1 MSYEHDGFY
10 EWPYVGVSPNRDWLI
25 NKVKELESRLDG
37 IVEEAVKLANEYTN
51 QRVAN
56 FQSQVNALRR
66 DVNQAI
72 IDLGNQYDAFT
83 AQINARL
90 VFIQDEIDDLSD
102 ALAADIS
109 AVYAWTER
117 AIQQNNDYILSHLE
131 ESLSGITVLNYF
143 TGTRYTVQDMFD
155 YLCLLHVEN
164 GITYTELATR
174 NKTYTE
180 LAAYNMT
187 YTQLAQNGGAII
199 V

>member
-1 MSYEHDGFY
+1 MSYEHDGLY

-25 NKVKELESRLDG
+25 NKVKDLESRLDG
-37 IVEEAVKLANEYTN
+37 IVEDAVKLANEYTDE
-51 QRVAN
+51 RVAA
-56 FQSQVNALRR
+56 FQSQVDNLRR

-72 IDLGNQYDAFT
+72 IDLGEQYDAFT

-90 VFIQDEIDDLSD
+90 VFIQDEINDLSD

-131 ESLSGITVLNYF
+131 ESLSRITVLNYF
-143 TGTRYTVQDMFD
+143 TGTRYTVQDMFN

>member
-10 EWPYVGVSPNRDWLI
+10 EWPNVVVSPNRDWLI
-25 NKVKELESRLDG
+25 NKVKGLEKRLDG
-37 IVEEAVKLANEYTN
+37 IVEEAVRLANEYTDES
-51 QRVAN
+51 VAA
-56 FQSQVNALRR
+56 FQSQVDALRR

-72 IDLGNQYDAFT
+72 IDLGEQYDAFT

-90 VFIQDEIDDLSD
+90 VFIQDQINDLSD

-131 ESLSGITVLNYF
+131 ESLSRITVLNYF

-180 LAAYNMT
+180 LAAYNMS
-187 YTQLAQNGGAII
+187 YTQLAQNGGSII

>member
-37 IVEEAVKLANEYTN
+37 IVEEAVKLANEYTD

-56 FQSQVNALRR
+56 FQSQVDALRR

-90 VFIQDEIDDLSD
+90 VFIQDQIDDLSD

-131 ESLSGITVLNYF
+131 ESLSRITVLNYF

>member
-37 IVEEAVKLANEYTN
+37 IVEEAVKLANAYTD
-51 QRVAN
+51 QRVAD
-56 FQSQVNALRR
+56 FQTQVDDLRR

-72 IDLGNQYDAFT
+72 IDLGEQYDAFT

-90 VFIQDEIDDLSD
+90 FFIQDEIDDLSD

-131 ESLSGITVLNYF
+131 ESLSRITVLNYF

-155 YLCLLHVEN
+155 YLCLLHVDN

-187 YTQLAQNGGAII
+187 YTQLAQNGGSII

>member
-25 NKVKELESRLDG
+25 NKVKELENRLDG
-37 IVEEAVKLANEYTN
+37 IVEEAVKLANEYTDE
-51 QRVAN
+51 RVAT
-56 FQSQVNALRR
+56 FQSQVDDLRR

-90 VFIQDEIDDLSD
+90 VFIQDQINDLSD

-131 ESLSGITVLNYF
+131 ESLSRITVLNYF

-199 V
+199 I

>member
-37 IVEEAVKLANEYTN
+37 IVEEAVKLANEYTD
-51 QRVAN
+51 QSVAN
-56 FQSQVNALRR
+56 FQSQVDALRE
-66 DVNQAI
+66 DVNRAI
-72 IDLGNQYDAFT
+72 VDLGEQYDAFT
-83 AQINARL
+83 RMINARL
-90 VFIQDEIDDLSD
+90 VFIQDEIDDLSA

-131 ESLSGITVLNYF
+131 ESLSRITVLNYF

-155 YLCLLHVEN
+155 YLCLLHVDN

-187 YTQLAQNGGAII
+187 YTQLAQNGGSII

>member
-1 MSYEHDGFY
+1 MAYEHDDMY
-10 EWPYVGVSPNRDWLI
+10 EWPYVGVSPNRDWLL
-25 NKVKELESRLDG
+25 NKVKQLEKRLDG
-37 IVEEAVKLANEYTN
+37 IVEEAVKISNEYTN
-51 QRVAN
+51 QRVAA
-56 FQSQVNALRR
+56 FQSQVDDLRR

-90 VFIQDEIDDLSD
+90 VFIQDQIDDLSD

-131 ESLSGITVLNYF
+131 ESLSRITVLNYF

>member
-1 MSYEHDGFY
+1 MSYEHNGFY

-37 IVEEAVKLANEYTN
+37 IVEEAVKLANEYTD
-51 QRVAN
+51 QRVAA
-56 FQSQVNALRR
+56 FQSQVDDLRR

-131 ESLSGITVLNYF
+131 ESLSRITVLNYF

-155 YLCLLHVEN
+155 YLCLLHVDN

-187 YTQLAQNGGAII
+187 YTQLAQNGGSII